1 MSRIKIEKYEMVW
14 AHAAISVVMDTDS
27 SEREKKMDLVL
38 VTDGSEVT
46 PVGHHYDNSRGINES
61 RLKRR
66 YLGSDPSL
74 ILVWFRFGLWF

>member
-1 MSRIKIEKYEMVW
+1 MKWYGPTQLFRWLWIQTVLK
-14 AHAAISVVMDTDS
+14 
-27 SEREKKMDLVL
+27 EKKNLDLVL

-66 YLGSDPSL
+66 YLGSDSSL